1 MTFDQFAQPAEQGS
15 VDTNFALKDYKGALL
30 LVYPRSFQSQV
41 ETKFGVSDAMAADL
55 VVLDGPESP
64 QVHVNVWLWGAALV
78 PQLQPSVGKGP
89 VLGRVGQSIAKPGK
103 SPAWL
108 LESYTQD
115 DAAAASAY
123 LAKNPDPFAE
133 PVALAQPATASGL
146 SAPGATPPAA
156 ASTPINT
163 DDPAVVALIAQL
175 EEAKRQAAMQA
186 PF

>member
-1 MTFDQFAQPAEQGS
+1 MAFDQFAQPAEQGS
-15 VDTNFALKDYKGALL
+15 VDTNFALKDYMGALL

-89 VLGRVGQSIAKPGK
+89 VLGRVGQSVAKPGK

-108 LESYTQD
+108 LESYTPQD
-115 DAAAASAY
+115 ATVASAY
-123 LAKNPDPFAE
+123 LKANPDPFSE
-133 PVALAQPATASGL
+133 PVNFTAPATTNGL
-146 SAPGATPPAA
+146 SAPGATPLAA

-163 DDPAVVALIAQL
+163 DDPAVVALLAQL
-175 EEAKRQAAMQA
+175 AKQQAGAGA
-186 PF
+186 PPF